1 MQRTIPR
8 LAAAITAAALAV
20 GALALPAA
28 AAADDPAPVPS
39 TITVPRVENLPADF
53 IGGVDVSSVL
63 SLEESDV
70 VFRDADGNPGDL
82 FVILRDAGVSD
93 IRVRVWNDPF
103 DADGNGYGGG
113 DVDVTR
119 AVEIGR
125 RATAAGLGVLVD
137 FHYSDFWADPA
148 KQQAPKAW
156 AGMTVD
162 EKAAAAGTFTRD
174 ALTQFRDAGVDVT
187 MVQVGNETN
196 GGIAGV
202 TGWDDMARIFS
213 AGSAAIRDVLPAAG
227 VVLHFTNPEREGF
240 YANVAHELD
249 ARDVDYDVFAS
260 SYYPFWHGTPENLTA
275 VLSQIATTYD
285 KKVLVAETSWAY
297 TLDDGDGHPNVVKTP
312 EDATRYPVSVQGQA
326 TAVRDVVQ
334 AVADVGEAGLGVFY
348 WEPAWLPV
356 GPPEQLES
364 NRVLWERDGS
374 GWASSY
380 AGGYEPH
387 DAGLWFGGSAWD
399 NQALFDHDGNPLA
412 SLNVFSYVR
421 MGAVAPRSVT
431 DVQRVALTVED
442 GDPID
447 LPETV
452 TVSYTDGT
460 SEAQSVTWTPGS
472 DTVDGVG
479 VYTFSG
485 TTSAGLATSA
495 TVTVIG
501 RNLLRNGGFEDPD
514 VSMWRAEGRGLT
526 LRATDDPRSGTRS
539 AHFWSDAAY
548 QFSLEQDVVVAQ
560 AGWYTASA
568 AAQGGAAGTD
578 GRLRLSLSNK
588 AAAAR
593 ALPEETGFALGG
605 WRVWSTP
612 VTDGVFASA
621 GDTLTVR
628 IAGELPAGAWGT
640 IDDVALVSAAPAAD
654 FSALT
659 AAVVR
664 AEAIDRTSYT
674 AASLASLDD
683 ALASARSVLS
693 APATPQAE
701 VDAATSALTTAVDA
715 LVARAPAPAAS
726 EPAPAPAPGQPGTD
740 PGATTTTATGSLAAS
755 GSTLPL
761 AALAVAALLVLAGL
775 PLVARRG

>member
-8 LAAAITAAALAV
+8 LAAAITAAVLAV
-20 GALALPAA
+20 GALALPAS
-28 AAADDPAPVPS
+28 AADDPAPVPS
-39 TITVPRVENLPADF
+39 TITVPRVENLPAGF
-53 IGGVDVSSVL
+53 IGGVDVSSML

-82 FVILRDAGVSD
+82 FAILRDAGVSD

-119 AVEIGR
+119 AVDIGR

-162 EKAAAAGTFTRD
+162 EKATAAGAFTRD
-174 ALTQFRDAGVDVT
+174 ALTRFRDAGVAVT

-213 AGSAAIRDVLPAAG
+213 AGSAAVRDVLPAAG

-249 ARDVDYDVFAS
+249 ARNVDYDVFAS

-297 TLDDGDGHPNVVKTP
+297 TLDDGDGHPNVVKAP

-334 AVADVGEAGLGVFY
+334 AVANVGEAGLGVFY

-387 DAGLWFGGSAWD
+387 DAGQWFGGSAWD

-421 MGAVAPRSVT
+421 TGAVAPRSVS

-442 GDPID
+442 GDPIA

-460 SEAQSVTWTPGS
+460 SEAQSVTWTPGP
-472 DTVDGVG
+472 DAVDGIG

-485 TTSAGLATSA
+485 TTSAGHATSA
-495 TVTVIG
+495 TVTVIA

-514 VSMWRAEGRGLT
+514 VSMWRAAGSGLT

-548 QFSLEQDVVVAQ
+548 AFSLEQDVVVPE

-568 AAQGGAAGTD
+568 AAQGGAAGAD
-578 GRLRLSLSNK
+578 GRVRLSLSNG
-588 AAAAR
+588 ADAAR
-593 ALPEETGFALGG
+593 AAPAEADVALDG
-605 WRVWSTP
+605 WCVWSTP

-628 IAGELPAGAWGT
+628 IAGDLPAGAWGT
-640 IDDVALVSAAPAAD
+640 IDDVALVRAAPAAD
-654 FSALT
+654 FSALA
-659 AAVVR
+659 AAVLR
-664 AEAIDRTSYT
+664 AEAIDRTPYA

-693 APATPQAE
+693 ATATPQAE
-701 VDAATSALTTAVDA
+701 VDAATSALTAAVDA
-715 LVARAPAPAAS
+715 LVVRSPAPAPAAS
-726 EPAPAPAPGQPGTD
+726 APPAPAPGQPGTE
-740 PGATTTTATGSLAAS
+740 PGATTTTATGSLPAS
-755 GSTLPL
+755 GGTLPL
-761 AALAVAALLVLAGL
+761 AMLAAAALLLLAGL
-775 PLVARRG
+775 PLVARRS

>member
-1 MQRTIPR
+1 MPRIIPR
-8 LAAAITAAALAV
+8 LTAAVTAAV
-20 GALALPAA
+20 LSLGALALPAS
-28 AAADDPAPVPS
+28 AADDPAPVPS

-82 FVILRDAGVSD
+82 FRILRDAGVSD
-93 IRVRVWNDPF
+93 IRIRVWNDPF

-119 AVEIGR
+119 AIKIGR

-162 EKAAAAGTFTRD
+162 EKVAATGAFTRD
-174 ALTQFRDAGVDVT
+174 ALTRFRDAGVDVR

-196 GGIAGV
+196 GGIAGM

-213 AGSAAIRDVLPAAG
+213 AGSAAIRDVMPDAR
-227 VVLHFTNPEREGF
+227 VVLHFTNPERPGF
-240 YANVAHELD
+240 YAGVARELE

-275 VLSQIATTYD
+275 VLSQIASTYD

-297 TLDDGDGHPNVVKTP
+297 TLDDGDGHSNVVKTP

-334 AVADVGEAGLGVFY
+334 AVANVGEAGLGVFY

-387 DAGLWFGGSAWD
+387 DAGQWFGGSAWD
-399 NQALFDHDGNPLA
+399 NQALFDHDGYPLA

-421 MGAVAPRSVT
+421 TGAIAPRTVS
-431 DVQRVALTVED
+431 DVERVALTVTD
-442 GDPID
+442 GDPVA
-447 LPETV
+447 LPDTV
-452 TVSYTDGT
+452 TVAYTDGT
-460 SEAQSVTWTPGS
+460 TEEQSVDWTPGP
-472 DTVDGVG
+472 DAVDGVG
-479 VYTFSG
+479 VHTFSG
-485 TTSAGLATSA
+485 TTSAGHATSA
-495 TVTVIG
+495 TVTVIA
-501 RNLLRNGGFEDPD
+501 RNLLRNGGFEDAD
-514 VSMWRAEGRGLT
+514 VSMWRSEGGGLT
-526 LRATDDPRSGTRS
+526 VRAEDDPRSGTYS
-539 AHFWSDAAY
+539 AHFWADAAY
-548 QFSLEQDVVVAQ
+548 GFSLAQEVVVPES
-560 AGWYTASA
+560 GWYTATA
-568 AAQGGAAGTD
+568 AAQGGSAGTD
-578 GRLRLSLSNK
+578 GRLQLSLTAGSDT
-588 AAAAR
+588 AR
-593 ALPEETGFALGG
+593 AVPAEVAFALDG

-612 VTDGVFASA
+612 VTDAVFASA

-628 IAGELPAGAWGT
+628 IAGDLPAGAWGT
-640 IDDVALVSAAPAAD
+640 MDDVALVRAAPAAD

-664 AEAIDRTSYT
+664 AEAIDRMSYT

-683 ALASARSVLS
+683 ALASAHSVLS

-715 LVARAPAPAAS
+715 LVAQAPSPAAS
-726 EPAPAPAPGQPGTD
+726 APAPGQPGTD
-740 PGATTTTATGSLAAS
+740 PGATTATATGSLAAS
-755 GSTLPL
+755 GGILPL

>member
-1 MQRTIPR
+1 MHRTIPR
-8 LAAAITAAALAV
+8 LTAAVTAAV
-20 GALALPAA
+20 LSLGALALPAS
-28 AAADDPAPVPS
+28 AADDPAGPVPS

-53 IGGVDVSSVL
+53 IGGVDVSSML

-70 VFRDADGNPGDL
+70 VFRDADGEPGDL
-82 FVILRDAGVSD
+82 FAILRDAGVSD
-93 IRVRVWNDPF
+93 IRIRVWNDPF

-119 AVEIGR
+119 AVDIGR

-162 EKAAAAGTFTRD
+162 EKAAATGTFTRD
-174 ALTQFRDAGVDVT
+174 ALTRFRDAGVDVR

-202 TGWDDMARIFS
+202 SGWNDMARIFS
-213 AGSAAIRDVLPAAG
+213 AGSAAIRDVMPEAL
-227 VVLHFTNPEREGF
+227 VVLHFTNPERPGF
-240 YANVAHELD
+240 YAGVARELEV
-249 ARDVDYDVFAS
+249 RDVDYDVFAS

-275 VLSQIATTYD
+275 VLSQIAETYD

-334 AVADVGEAGLGVFY
+334 AVANVGDAGLGVFY

-356 GPPEQLES
+356 GPPEELES

-387 DAGLWFGGSAWD
+387 DAGQWFGGSAWD

-421 MGAVAPRSVT
+421 TGAIAPRTVS
-431 DVQRVALTVED
+431 DVQRVALTVAD
-442 GDPID
+442 GDPVT
-447 LPETV
+447 LPDTV

-460 SEAQSVTWTPGS
+460 SEQQNVVWTPGT
-472 DTVDGVG
+472 DAVDGVG

-485 TTSAGLATSA
+485 ITSAGHATTA
-495 TVTVIG
+495 TVSVMA
-501 RNLLRNGGFEDPD
+501 RNLILNGGFEDPD
-514 VSMWRAEGRGLT
+514 VSMWRSEGRGLT
-526 LRATDDPRSGTRS
+526 VRATDDPRSGTYS
-539 AHFWSDAAY
+539 AHFWADAAY
-548 QFSLEQDVVVAQ
+548 SFTLEQEVVVPE

-578 GRLRLSLSNK
+578 GRLRLSL
-588 AAAAR
+588 ADARTAAR
-593 ALPEETGFALGG
+593 ATATEADFALTG

-612 VTDGVFASA
+612 TTEAVFASA
-621 GDTLTVR
+621 GGTLTVR
-628 IAGELPAGAWGT
+628 ITGDLPAGAWGT
-640 IDDVALVSAAPAAD
+640 LDDVSLVRAAPAAD

-659 AAVVR
+659 AATVR
-664 AEAIDRTSYT
+664 AGSLDRSLYT
-674 AASLASLDD
+674 ATSLASVD
-683 ALASARSVLS
+683 AALESALSILA
-693 APATPQAE
+693 APSTSQTD
-701 VDAATSALTTAVDA
+701 VDAATTTLRAAIDA
-715 LVARAPAPAAS
+715 LVTVAPAPVASAPVMPAPAAS
-726 EPAPAPAPGQPGTD
+726 PASADAGPLA
-740 PGATTTTATGSLAAS
+740 ATGGA
-755 GSTLPL
+755 LPL
-761 AALAVAALLVLAGL
+761 AALAIATLLLLVGVPLA
-775 PLVARRG
+775 ARRRREG

>member
-8 LAAAITAAALAV
+8 LAAAITAAVLAV
-20 GALALPAA
+20 GALALPAS
-28 AAADDPAPVPS
+28 AADDPAPVPS
-39 TITVPRVENLPADF
+39 TITVPRVENLPAGF

-63 SLEESDV
+63 SLDESDV

-82 FVILRDAGVSD
+82 FAILRDAGVSD

-119 AVEIGR
+119 AVDIGR

-162 EKAAAAGTFTRD
+162 EKATAAGAFTRD
-174 ALTQFRDAGVDVT
+174 ALTRFRDAGVAVT

-213 AGSAAIRDVLPAAG
+213 AGSAAIRDVLPEAG

-249 ARDVDYDVFAS
+249 ARNVDYDVFAS
-260 SYYPFWHGTPENLTA
+260 SYYPFWHGTPENLTT

-334 AVADVGEAGLGVFY
+334 AVANVGEAGLGVFY

-387 DAGLWFGGSAWD
+387 DAGQWFGGSAWD

-421 MGAVAPRSVT
+421 TGAVAPRSVSG
-431 DVQRVALTVED
+431 VQRVALTVED
-442 GDPID
+442 GYPIA

-460 SEAQSVTWTPGS
+460 SEAQSVTWTPGP
-472 DTVDGVG
+472 DAVDGIG

-485 TTSAGLATSA
+485 TTSAGHATSA
-495 TVTVIG
+495 AVTVIA

-514 VSMWRAEGRGLT
+514 VSMWRAAGSGLT

-548 QFSLEQDVVVAQ
+548 AFSLEQDVVVPE

-568 AAQGGAAGTD
+568 AAQGGAAGAD
-578 GRLRLSLSNK
+578 GRVRLSLSNG
-588 AAAAR
+588 ADAAR
-593 ALPEETGFALGG
+593 AAPVEADVALDG

-628 IAGELPAGAWGT
+628 IAGDLPAGAWGT
-640 IDDVALVSAAPAAD
+640 IDDVALVRAAPAAD
-654 FSALT
+654 FSALA
-659 AAVVR
+659 AAVLR
-664 AEAIDRTSYT
+664 AEAIDRTLYA

-693 APATPQAE
+693 APATPQPE
-701 VDAATSALTTAVDA
+701 VDAATSALTAAVDA
-715 LVARAPAPAAS
+715 LVAPAPAPAAS
-726 EPAPAPAPGQPGTD
+726 APPAPAPGQPGTE
-740 PGATTTTATGSLAAS
+740 PRATTTTATGSLPAS
-755 GSTLPL
+755 GGTLPL
-761 AALAVAALLVLAGL
+761 AMLAAAALLLLGGL
-775 PLVARRG
+775 PLVARRS